1 MNQSSRIKN
10 KIKDEILQVV
20 SDKEY
25 IISTTIVGSF
35 ITSNDLSGI
44 SDIDVIIIIDK
55 LNHFNFNQIINA
67 FQNIES
73 VSLGLEEY
81 EIIVNDTFGP
91 LKLNKEKKIVFHVM
105 IYDVKG
111 HKKHVE
117 ESPFTCFSWENFSP
131 IMGYSLKEVYPVI
144 NLQLTDILDS
154 RRGLFSYLEDIDKG
168 IITYRKYEFTSQSYQ
183 IVKDK
188 FNLDEKHRLEYSF
201 HITFHLL
208 NNLYKIVSGD
218 KNNLSHKKLIQFFKN
233 LKFLSNTDSLFFLEL
248 YKWKKQKGIK
258 PHNVIFRVKN
268 FISNF
273 FNSVE
278 VINKS
283 YIKTSFI
290 RHDKTNLNDDTF
302 LGIRRDPSIIQGL
315 KFSNKDIYEIGY
327 HSKLKRSK
335 ETLDNFN
342 CKNHI
347 ESGLINEI
355 DYGLADGLTLDQLSK
370 KFPKIINSWKQG
382 EDPKFP
388 EGENQTDVLK
398 RVDDFFNQFEFNKK
412 TIVVTHL
419 VTLRMILK
427 KHLDLELKELYKIK
441 IDHLEK
447 FDIQIYK
454 ELRFLNFTEE
464 FRNKL
469 RNQLSILND

>member
-1 MNQSSRIKN
+1 
-10 KIKDEILQVV
+10 
-20 SDKEY
+20 
-25 IISTTIVGSF
+25 
-35 ITSNDLSGI
+35 
-44 SDIDVIIIIDK
+44 
-55 LNHFNFNQIINA
+55 
-67 FQNIES
+67 
-73 VSLGLEEY
+73 
-81 EIIVNDTFGP
+81 
-91 LKLNKEKKIVFHVM
+91 M